1 MSTTTQ
7 MPLSEVIKKNI
18 PAILLDILAV
28 SFIYFV
34 PTISHLLSFPL
45 YLIEPMR
52 IMVVLALI
60 FTHRYNAIILA
71 ATLPFV
77 SFIFSGHPIFIKSA
91 LISAELVINV
101 LLFYALAKRI
111 YPTIALFTSIW
122 VSKIIYYGLKYLTI
136 LWMFPDDRLVST
148 PLYIQLF
155 TSLGLSV
162 FLFIMFYLRGR
173 KRL

>member
-1 MSTTTQ
+1 MNNTAQISF
-7 MPLSEVIKKNI
+7 PEVLRKSI
-18 PAILLDILAV
+18 PAILIDIMAV
-28 SFIYFV
+28 AFIYFV

-60 FTHRYNAIILA
+60 FTHRYNALILA

-77 SFIFSGHPIFIKSA
+77 SFIFSGHPFFVKSA

-101 LLFYALAKRI
+101 LLFYALAKKI

-122 VSKIIYYGLKYLTI
+122 VSKILYYGMKYLTI
-136 LWMFPDDRLVST
+136 LWMFPDDKLIST
-148 PLYIQLF
+148 PLHIQLY
-155 TSLGLSV
+155 TSLGLSI
-162 FLFIMFYLRGR
+162 FLFLAFYFGGR
-173 KRL
+173 KKV